1 MAKTGSFIHTSA
13 HTLSLAITDA
23 FVAAN
28 RHALDL
34 NDELLVLGSAQTNRF
49 RGRLSSIW
57 IHVTTIAAGATGLT
71 FSLSKDAAGNDKFI
85 GDTTATFST
94 GITTATEGNVTAK
107 LDVDYV
113 STTSDILYL
122 HAKTTTAAGTCT
134 ITKIDLV
141 WEE

>member
-13 HTLSLAITDA
+13 HTLTLAITNA

-28 RHALDL
+28 RHPLDL

-49 RGRLSSIW
+49 RGHLSAIY
-57 IHVTTIAAGATGLT
+57 IHVNTIAALATSLT
-71 FSLSKDAAGNDKFI
+71 FSLSKDAAGDQKFI
-85 GDTTATFST
+85 GNTTATFST
-94 GITTATEGNVTAK
+94 GVTTATEGSVTAK

-122 HAKTTTAAGTCT
+122 HARTDVGTCT
-134 ITKIDLV
+134 IDRIEML
-141 WEE
+141 WHE